1 MNLISFFSNN
11 LDALI
16 TVLVL
21 FLSLILFIRNTIAPE
36 LTGLLCVGIFIVTG
50 VLTPEKALSGFGSPS
65 LITLM
70 GLFAVSSALFK
81 SGALDR
87 VRELISSENIKTP
100 RKLILLITFLIAP
113 ISGIVPNTPVVAS
126 LLPLIEGWC
135 ERRNISPSKVLL
147 PLSFAT
153 LLGGTLT
160 LLGSSVNL
168 LVSDISQQLGYGSL
182 ELFSLTSIGIPV
194 WLIGTTYMIIV
205 SDFLLPDRGRN
216 KDFIKNGNLNIYF
229 TEVTIPSS
237 SELVGQSVR
246 NSRLQRRFDVDV
258 LELQRNGKV
267 ILPPLADRKFEPED
281 RLIVRVTRA
290 DLLRLQQE
298 HTILLA
304 ENKRSFSG
312 ANLLSTEEGTKTFEA
327 LLPSGSTLAGASLR
341 ELRFRQRHNATV
353 LALRRGQQTVQE
365 RLGQAVLRAGDVLL
379 LQAPLDSI
387 RGLQASNDLLILDQ
401 FEDDLP
407 FLIRKPIAIAIA
419 IGMVLLPS
427 LTNIPLVGS
436 VLLAV
441 IAMVAFG
448 CLRPA
453 EIQRSIRL
461 DIILL
466 LGSLSSFSVAMQA
479 TGLAD
484 LIAINLDFAL
494 SGMPL
499 YFALI
504 VIFISTVIL
513 TQFISNA
520 ASVAL
525 ILPVAIQFSSVLGIS
540 PNALIMLVL
549 FGASQSFLTP
559 MGYQTNLMVYGPGR
573 YRFFDIAKPFPVS
586 FFDKNFKNSFG
597 VIMDDVIAGFYVVLS
612 LICFMV
618 LSSYFV

>member
-21 FLSLILFIRNTIAPE
+21 FLSVILFIRSTIAPE

-50 VLTPEKALSGFGSPS
+50 VLTPEKALAGFGSPS

-100 RKLILLITFLIAP
+100 RKLISLITFLIAP

-194 WLIGTTYMIIV
+194 WLIGTTYMILV
-205 SDFLLPDRGRN
+205 SDLLLPDRGRN
-216 KDFIKNGNLNIYF
+216 KDFIKNENMNIYF
-229 TEVTIPSS
+229 TEVTIPFS

-246 NSRLQRRFDVDV
+246 NSRLQRRFDVDI

-304 ENKRSFSG
+304 ENKKSFG
-312 ANLLSTEEGTKTFEA
+312 GTNLLSNEEGTKTFEA

-407 FLIRKPIAIAIA
+407 VLIRKPIAIAIA
-419 IGMVLLPS
+419 IGMVILPS
-427 LTNIPLVGS
+427 LSNIPLVGS

-441 IAMVAFG
+441 IAMVACG

-453 EIQRSIRL
+453 EIQRSIRF

-466 LGSLSSFSVAMQA
+466 LGSLSSFSVAMQV

-484 LIAINLDFAL
+484 LIAINLDFVL
-494 SGMPL
+494 NGMPL

-504 VIFISTVIL
+504 VIFVATVLL

-525 ILPVAIQFSSVLGIS
+525 ILPVAIQFSTVLGIS

-559 MGYQTNLMVYGPGR
+559 MGYQTNLMVFGPGR
-573 YRFFDIAKPFPVS
+573 YRFFDVTKYGAGLTLIMSLTVPALIIL
-586 FFDKNFKNSFG
+586 NFE
-597 VIMDDVIAGFYVVLS
+597 
-612 LICFMV
+612 
-618 LSSYFV
+618 

>member
-36 LTGLLCVGIFIVTG
+36 LTGLLCVGIFIITG

-194 WLIGTTYMIIV
+194 WLIGTTYMILV
-205 SDFLLPDRGRN
+205 SDVLLPDRGRN
-216 KDFIKNGNLNIYF
+216 KDFIKNGNMNIYF

-304 ENKRSFSG
+304 ENKRSIVST
-312 ANLLSTEEGTKTFEA
+312 NLLSTEEGTKTFEA

-466 LGSLSSFSVAMQA
+466 LGSLSSFSVAMQV

-484 LIAINLDFAL
+484 LIAINLDFVL

-525 ILPVAIQFSSVLGIS
+525 ILPVAIQFSTVLGIS

-573 YRFFDIAKPFPVS
+573 YRFFDIAKYGAGLTLIMSLIVPALIIL
-586 FFDKNFKNSFG
+586 NFK
-597 VIMDDVIAGFYVVLS
+597 
-612 LICFMV
+612 
-618 LSSYFV
+618 

>member
-194 WLIGTTYMIIV
+194 WLIGTTYMILV
-205 SDFLLPDRGRN
+205 SDVLLPDRGRN
-216 KDFIKNGNLNIYF
+216 KDFIKNGNMNIYF

-304 ENKRSFSG
+304 ENKRSIAG
-312 ANLLSTEEGTKTFEA
+312 TNPLSTEEGTKTFEA

-387 RGLQASNDLLILDQ
+387 RGLQTSNDLLILDQ

-436 VLLAV
+436 VLLAL

-466 LGSLSSFSVAMQA
+466 LGSLSSFSVAMQV

-484 LIAINLDFAL
+484 LIAINLDFVL

-504 VIFISTVIL
+504 VIFVATVIL

-525 ILPVAIQFSSVLGIS
+525 ILPVAIQFSTVLGIS

-573 YRFFDIAKPFPVS
+573 YRFFDIAKYGAGLTLIMSLTVPALIIL
-586 FFDKNFKNSFG
+586 NFK
-597 VIMDDVIAGFYVVLS
+597 
-612 LICFMV
+612 
-618 LSSYFV
+618 

>member
-194 WLIGTTYMIIV
+194 WLIGTTYMILV
-205 SDFLLPDRGRN
+205 SDVLLPDRGRN
-216 KDFIKNGNLNIYF
+216 KDFIKNGNMNIYF

-504 VIFISTVIL
+504 VIFIATVIL

-573 YRFFDIAKPFPVS
+573 YRFFDIAKY
-586 FFDKNFKNSFG
+586 G
-597 VIMDDVIAGFYVVLS
+597 AGLTLIMS
-612 LICFMV
+612 LTVPALII
-618 LSSYFV
+618 LNYK

>member
-1 MNLISFFSNN
+1 MWPFVYRYIELNKFDMNLISFFSNN

-194 WLIGTTYMIIV
+194 WLIGTTYMILV
-205 SDFLLPDRGRN
+205 SDVLLPDRGRN
-216 KDFIKNGNLNIYF
+216 KDFIKNGNMNIYF

-304 ENKRSFSG
+304 ENKRSIVG
-312 ANLLSTEEGTKTFEA
+312 TNLLSTEEGTKTFEA

-466 LGSLSSFSVAMQA
+466 LGSLSSFSVAMQV

-484 LIAINLDFAL
+484 LIAINLDFVL

-573 YRFFDIAKPFPVS
+573 YRFFDIAKYGAGLTLIMSLIVPALIIL
-586 FFDKNFKNSFG
+586 NFK
-597 VIMDDVIAGFYVVLS
+597 
-612 LICFMV
+612 
-618 LSSYFV
+618 

>member
-194 WLIGTTYMIIV
+194 WLIGTTYMILV
-205 SDFLLPDRGRN
+205 SDVLLPDRGRN
-216 KDFIKNGNLNIYF
+216 KDFIKNGNMNIYF

-304 ENKRSFSG
+304 ENKRSILG
-312 ANLLSTEEGTKTFEA
+312 TNLLSTEEGTKTFEA

-466 LGSLSSFSVAMQA
+466 LGSLSSFSVAMQV

-484 LIAINLDFAL
+484 LIAINLDFVL

-504 VIFISTVIL
+504 VIFVSTVIL

-525 ILPVAIQFSSVLGIS
+525 ILPVAIQFSNILGIS

-573 YRFFDIAKPFPVS
+573 YRFFDIAKYGAGLTLIMTLIVPALIIL
-586 FFDKNFKNSFG
+586 NFK
-597 VIMDDVIAGFYVVLS
+597 
-612 LICFMV
+612 
-618 LSSYFV
+618 

>member
-1 MNLISFFSNN
+1 MWPVVYRYIELNKFDMNLISFFSNN

-194 WLIGTTYMIIV
+194 WLIGTTYMILV
-205 SDFLLPDRGRN
+205 SDLLLPDRGRN

-258 LELQRNGKV
+258 LELQRKGKV

-466 LGSLSSFSVAMQA
+466 LGSLSSFSVAMQV

-484 LIAINLDFAL
+484 LIAINLDFIL

-573 YRFFDIAKPFPVS
+573 YRFFDIAKYGAGLTFIMSLIVPALIIL
-586 FFDKNFKNSFG
+586 NFK
-597 VIMDDVIAGFYVVLS
+597 
-612 LICFMV
+612 
-618 LSSYFV
+618 

>member
-194 WLIGTTYMIIV
+194 WLIGTTYMILV
-205 SDFLLPDRGRN
+205 SDVLLPDRGRN
-216 KDFIKNGNLNIYF
+216 KDFIKNGNMNIYF

-258 LELQRNGKV
+258 LELQRKGKV

-304 ENKRSFSG
+304 ENKRSIVG

-436 VLLAV
+436 VLLAI

-484 LIAINLDFAL
+484 LIAINLDFVL

-504 VIFISTVIL
+504 VIFIATVIL

-573 YRFFDIAKPFPVS
+573 YRFFDIAKY
-586 FFDKNFKNSFG
+586 G
-597 VIMDDVIAGFYVVLS
+597 AGLTLIMS
-612 LICFMV
+612 LTVPALII
-618 LSSYFV
+618 LNYK